1 MIREFNELLNID
13 YGNWKQEEKNFA
25 CPKIEEMFVGESPEN
40 ISNDYHHN
48 RDAGSSKFS
57 NGIKF
62 THYYAC
68 MNHQL
73 KQNGIEIE
81 NATQQTCSMDDMVE
95 AMKYMTIVEKAKDLM
110 NTEMSGGSGVG
121 VDESFKKT
129 LDHFKNY
136 FLGIEVQ
143 METDEPDETDEPEES
158 DEDVLLDLVSN
169 ALIQIGNVNDQS
181 ETNPVTLYA
190 KGVNT
195 YKNANKCVQ
204 DYINSVMNA
213 ITTKVISESEFAI
226 LTNTTSETYDS
237 FKVKISGYIETTL
250 SKLDNAHV
258 MVTHYIEKNKDTIN
272 LVNTKLMEYASHIR
286 NYVVREFKKNYTK
299 EGVTQQEK
307 DELDEIRKKEIKNI
321 QTLLDK
327 TKGDTDFANK
337 VTEAT
342 AELSAAITLLDNA
355 NKNLDAEKA
364 KLALQKEHTQ
374 AKRADLIKQKRYP
387 AANKG
392 TKTPAITGTE
402 METEPEPEPA
412 ANTETEPA
420 ANAATTG
427 TEPVTET
434 LGGGKKRRTKKQTRK
449 TKRSKKQAR
458 KTKKSNK
465 KNKTTKKRS
474 TKNR

>member
-1 MIREFNELLNID
+1 MIRELKELLKID
-13 YGNWKQEEKNFA
+13 YGAWENAEKDFA
-25 CPKIEEMFVGESPEN
+25 CPLIQKMFVGKSPEE

-48 RDAGSSKFS
+48 KDARSIKFS

-68 MNHQL
+68 MNRQL
-73 KQNGIEIE
+73 KQNGIEIKE
-81 NATQQTCSMDDMVE
+81 ATCSMDDMFE

-110 NTEMSGGSGVG
+110 NPQMSGGSGVG

-129 LDHFKNY
+129 LDHFKK
-136 FLGIEVQ
+136 FFIGIEEPEETEGQ
-143 METDEPDETDEPEES
+143 MDIVEPEEPEETDE
-158 DEDVLLDLVSN
+158 DVVLDLVSN

-213 ITTKVISESEFAI
+213 ITTKVISEREFTE
-226 LTNTTSETYDS
+226 LTKASNESYDS
-237 FKVKISGYIETTL
+237 FKVKISGYIDKTL
-250 SKLDNAHV
+250 SGLDNAHV
-258 MVTHYIEKNKDTIN
+258 MVTHYIEKNKDTID
-272 LVNTKLMEYASHIR
+272 LVEKKLGEYADHIR
-286 NYVVREFKKNYTK
+286 NYVVKEFKKNYTK
-299 EGVTQQEK
+299 DGVKQEEK
-307 DELDEIRKKEIKNI
+307 DELDRTRKEEIKNL
-321 QTLLDK
+321 QTLLDE
-327 TKGDTDFANK
+327 TTRDTNYANE
-337 VTEAT
+337 VTQAT

-364 KLALQKEHTQ
+364 KIALQKEHTQ
-374 AKRADLIKQKRYP
+374 AKRADLIKQKR
-387 AANKG
+387 A
-392 TKTPAITGTE
+392 KTPATTGTGTE
-402 METEPEPEPA
+402 
-412 ANTETEPA
+412 TETEPA
-420 ANAATTG
+420 ITETG
-427 TEPVTET
+427 PEPPAITPSITETGPEPPAITET